1 MYCTAVVGY
10 TTVSKPY
17 ERRPEWC
24 PLYEV
29 TDTDTISRQAVLD
42 AIQNHFNPTGAELS
56 PDLAS
61 VLVGV
66 AVVINTMP
74 PSPSRPQWIP
84 CSERLPDGHRSVL
97 CCTYG
102 GTHFIGHIKEAKQGE
117 YMAVSGDSDY
127 KTVYEIVAWMPLPE
141 PYQGN

>member
-1 MYCTAVVGY
+1 MMN
-10 TTVSKPY
+10 
-17 ERRPEWC
+17 R
-24 PLYEV
+24 
-29 TDTDTISRQAVLD
+29 DTDTISRQATIK

-61 VLVGV
+61 VLAGVGV
-66 AVVINTMP
+66 IINTMP

-84 CSERLPDGHRSVL
+84 CSERLPDEHKSVL

-102 GTHFIGHIKEAKQGE
+102 GTHFIGYIKEAKQGE

-127 KTVYEIVAWMPLPE
+127 KTVYEIVAWMPKPE
-141 PYQGN
+141 PYHKP